1 MGTTSG
7 FSGSGEPG
15 GRQLPVNAVQG
26 ETAVASTT
34 PGRILPAGDPT
45 PGKAPAAPKLLV
57 LPNGGPSVALK
68 PGKPNVPPANPGQNG
83 GRKTAVPASVP
94 TFGPDGARIIAGA
107 LPSRVAPKYICV
119 FGK

>member
-45 PGKAPAAPKLLV
+45 PGKAPPAPKLLV

-68 PGKPNVPPANPGQNG
+68 PGKPNVPPANPGPKPKLGPWPPVNG
-83 GRKTAVPASVP
+83 YATIGWPA
-94 TFGPDGARIIAGA
+94 
-107 LPSRVAPKYICV
+107 LK
-119 FGK
+119 